1 MAQGLMANN
10 NQPASAG
17 FSSCTQSVTL
27 SRLFQYIHLKTGVYP
42 VVKKW
47 GVHMPKRMNMST
59 VEERLTKVETNLA
72 NLADAQ
78 RDVGQALNRV
88 SESIHAIQI
97 SIERQNAS
105 IQQIVELR
113 RDVDEM
119 AKDVDKLKGKV
130 WWLGGV
136 AAACTFIIVNFSRM
150 KDFFH

>member
-1 MAQGLMANN
+1 
-10 NQPASAG
+10 
-17 FSSCTQSVTL
+17 
-27 SRLFQYIHLKTGVYP
+27 
-42 VVKKW
+42 
-47 GVHMPKRMNMST
+47 MPNRMNMST

-78 RDVGQALNRV
+78 RDVSQALNRV

-113 RDVDEM
+113 RDVDAMGNE
-119 AKDVDKLKGKV
+119 VEKLKGKV

>member
-1 MAQGLMANN
+1 
-10 NQPASAG
+10 
-17 FSSCTQSVTL
+17 
-27 SRLFQYIHLKTGVYP
+27 
-42 VVKKW
+42 
-47 GVHMPKRMNMST
+47 MST

-78 RDVGQALNRV
+78 REVSQALNRV

-113 RDVDEM
+113 RDVDAMGNE
-119 AKDVDKLKGKV
+119 VEKLKGKV

-136 AAACTFIIVNFSRM
+136 SAAATFIIVNFSRM

>member
-1 MAQGLMANN
+1 MYTI
-10 NQPASAG
+10 
-17 FSSCTQSVTL
+17 CYT
-27 SRLFQYIHLKTGVYP
+27 FQTIPVIHLKTSMYP
-42 VVKKW
+42 VNK
-47 GVHMPKRMNMST
+47 GVPMPNRMNMST

-78 RDVGQALNRV
+78 RDVSQALNRV

-113 RDVDEM
+113 RDVAATGME
-119 AKDVDKLKGKV
+119 VDKLKGKV

-136 AAACTFIIVNFSRM
+136 AAASTFIVVNFYSCRRHSPCGILQVY
-150 KDFFH
+150 K

>member
-1 MAQGLMANN
+1 
-10 NQPASAG
+10 
-17 FSSCTQSVTL
+17 
-27 SRLFQYIHLKTGVYP
+27 
-42 VVKKW
+42 
-47 GVHMPKRMNMST
+47 MST

-78 RDVGQALNRV
+78 RDVSQALNRV

-113 RDVDEM
+113 RDVDAMGSE
-119 AKDVDKLKGKV
+119 VGKLKGKV